1 MSISASVVTSGA
13 VLLLVMFLGYAIYRR
28 LTSDSQP
35 GLALYFSA
43 RFLLNRKEYR
53 YFDKVILP
61 TEDETTQIDHI
72 LVSRFGVFIVETL
85 DLKGTV
91 RGEINDSS
99 WTLKADGNSQDI
111 PNPVLS
117 NARHIEALER
127 IFGLRPEMI
136 FPLMVFP
143 AATDFESETIENV
156 ISVRDYR
163 NFIQAKTEPLL
174 GQFEVQELV
183 DKIDK
188 YIAETVEEKY
198 LALSRHLD
206 REGMR
211 KIQRKLKRARPL
223 SPIYKYAVIAVL
235 LILFLGA
242 AKKTFFS
249 THEPSKSN
257 EANELSDQQEQAQKR
272 EELNKVYRIQDSAG
286 RTKFTNVATST
297 NAKLVDVEAEMKSS
311 LSVEMVEDRVIVP
324 VTIGNNGMEKHTS
337 VVVDRSSSRTVLS
350 REIAEFLQA
359 EKVGVSRYRIGGRSI
374 PMEMRKAAYI
384 KIGSIIED
392 DFIFL
397 AFTERN
403 QLNRGILG
411 LDFIDKHPFE
421 IDERRKLLIWQ

>member
-1 MSISASVVTSGA
+1 MSISSSVLTSGA
-13 VLLLVMFLGYAIYRR
+13 VLILVIFLSYAIYRR
-28 LTSDSQP
+28 LKSDSQP

-43 RFLLNRKEYR
+43 RFLLNSKEYR

-72 LVSRFGVFIVETL
+72 IVSRFGVFIVEAL
-85 DLKGTV
+85 GLKGSV
-91 RGEINDSS
+91 RGEKNDSS
-99 WTLKADGNSQDI
+99 WTVKSDGNSQDI

-117 NARHIEALER
+117 SAKHIEALER

-136 FPLMVFP
+136 FPLLVVP
-143 AATDFESETIENV
+143 ATTDFESETVDNV

-163 NFIQAKTEPLL
+163 NFIHSKKEPLL
-174 GQFEVQELV
+174 GEFEVQELV
-183 DKIDK
+183 DKMDN
-188 YIAETVEEKY
+188 YITEIVEEKY
-198 LALSRHLD
+198 LSLSQHLD
-206 REGMR
+206 KKGMR
-211 KIQRKLKRARPL
+211 KIQRKLKRSRPL

-257 EANELSDQQEQAQKR
+257 EIKELSYQQEQAQKR
-272 EELNKVYRIQDSAG
+272 EELNKVYQIQDSEG

-297 NAKLVDVEAEMKSS
+297 NAKLVDVEDELKSS
-311 LSVEMVEDRVIVP
+311 LSVEMVEDRVILP

-359 EKVGVSRYRIGGRSI
+359 EKVGVSRYRMGGKTI

-384 KIGSIIED
+384 KIGSVIEG

-397 AFTERN
+397 AFTEKNQRN
-403 QLNRGILG
+403 HGILG

-421 IDERRKLLIWQ
+421 IDEKRNLLIWQ